1 MDRRSGPSIRS
12 KEYGLIPFDELVA
25 GYEADCGAGGFI
37 FEPCNNF
44 AKVC

>member
-1 MDRRSGPSIRS
+1 
-12 KEYGLIPFDELVA
+12 LIPFDELVA